1 MRELKA
7 LELQAVSGAAKA
19 PAPAPAPGVPTTL
32 FGRRLSKKD
41 QLVLAAVI
49 AFLRPRPR
57 PAD

>member
-19 PAPAPAPGVPTTL
+19 TAPAPAPGVPTTL